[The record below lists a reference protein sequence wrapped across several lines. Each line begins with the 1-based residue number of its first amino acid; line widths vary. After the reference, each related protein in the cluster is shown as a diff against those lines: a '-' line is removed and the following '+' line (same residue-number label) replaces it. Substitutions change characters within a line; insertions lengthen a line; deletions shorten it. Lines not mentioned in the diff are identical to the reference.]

1 VGDAVSELAYPV
13 IECSR
18 GHLVIVHGETQLRR
32 CTRAGVR
39 AGWFDGLVI
48 VDSAL
53 RRWPVTLLQTRA
65 DGVVGWLAGRLVAD
79 LELGQPETVD
89 LDDVRQH
96 VVDVLQRHADLWDAD
111 GQLDARL
118 HAVRRAPDLQQ
129 LVDGL
134 ETDDP

>member
-1 VGDAVSELAYPV
+1 MGEAASQLAYPL

-18 GHLVIVHGETQLRR
+18 GHLVIVYDETQLRR

-39 AGWFDGLVI
+39 AGWYDGLVI

-65 DGVVGWLAGRLVAD
+65 DGVFGWLTGRLVAD
-79 LELGQPETVD
+79 LELGEPGTVD

-96 VVDVLQRHADLWDAD
+96 VIDVLQGHAAYWDAD

-118 HAVRRAPDLQQ
+118 HAMRRAHDLQQ
-129 LVDGL
+129 LIDAL
-134 ETDDP
+134 RTDDP

>member
-1 VGDAVSELAYPV
+1 MGDAVSELAYPLV
-13 IECSR
+13 ELSR
-18 GHLVIVHGETQLRR
+18 GHVVIVHDATQLRR

-79 LELGQPETVD
+79 LELGQPRTVG

-96 VVDVLQRHADLWDAD
+96 VVDVLQRDADFWDAD
-111 GQLDARL
+111 GQLEARL
-118 HAVRRAPDLQQ
+118 HALRRAPDLGQ
-129 LVDGL
+129 LIDGL